1 MAKVST
7 DISKKIDIECRKG
20 DTLWILAVLETGSAG
35 SGTYMNI
42 SSYTEAAFVVKNSN
56 DNSVLELYQSSG
68 TDVGVKYYDTISN
81 GGVGG
86 SLVIS
91 ATSDAM
97 NIPEGTYTYTCKISR
112 TGAQHTVMHGKFKV
126 NN

>member
-1 MAKVST
+1 MATVST

-20 DTLWILAVLETGSAG
+20 DTLWILAVLETGSVG

-42 SSYTEAAFVVKNSN
+42 SSYTQTAFVVKNSN
-56 DNSVLELYQSSG
+56 DNSVLELYQGSG
-68 TDVGVKYYDTISN
+68 TDVGVKYYETISN

-86 SLVIS
+86 SLTIS

-112 TGAQHTVMHGKFKV
+112 TGAKHTVMHGKFKV
-126 NN
+126 VD